1 MHGSMFIPVIL
12 RSDKMTV
19 SVVIGQTE
27 FYPLYGSIGN
37 VHNNV
42 RRAYRNA
49 ISLIGFLAIPK
60 SK

>member
-1 MHGSMFIPVIL
+1 MFVPVIL
-12 RSDKMTV
+12 GSDKTTV
-19 SVVIGQTE
+19 SVATGQTE